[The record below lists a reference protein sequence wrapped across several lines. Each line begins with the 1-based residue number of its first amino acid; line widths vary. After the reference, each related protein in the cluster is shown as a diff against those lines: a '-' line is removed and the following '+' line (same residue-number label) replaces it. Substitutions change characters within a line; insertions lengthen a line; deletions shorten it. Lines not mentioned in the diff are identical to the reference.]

1 MKTDKQ
7 LLALNKTD
15 LLKEYR
21 ELESKL
27 QEVSA
32 NTKEPTLEDAI
43 KIVQDN
49 NMIVRKKQHYN
60 FQEVNVND
68 NDQYHFRH

>member
-21 ELESKL
+21 KLESKL

-32 NTKEPTLEDAI
+32 NAQEPTLEEAI

-49 NMIVRKKQHYN
+49 YMIVRKKQHYN
-60 FQEVNVND
+60 F
-68 NDQYHFRH
+68 

>member
-21 ELESKL
+21 KLESKL
-27 QEVSA
+27 QEVSS

-43 KIVQDN
+43 KIVQKHD
-49 NMIVRKKQHYN
+49 MIVRKKQQYN
-60 FQEVNVND
+60 F
-68 NDQYHFRH
+68 

>member
-21 ELESKL
+21 KLESKL
-27 QEVSA
+27 QEVSV
-32 NTKEPTLEDAI
+32 NTKEPTLEEAS
-43 KIVQDN
+43 KIVQNHD
-49 NMIVRKKQHYN
+49 MIVRKKQHYN
-60 FQEVNVND
+60 F
-68 NDQYHFRH
+68 

>member
-21 ELESKL
+21 ELESKI
-27 QEVSA
+27 QEVST
-32 NTKEPTLEDAI
+32 NTQEPTLEEAI
-43 KIVQDN
+43 KIVTSHD
-49 NMIVRKKQHYN
+49 MIVRKKQHYN
-60 FQEVNVND
+60 F
-68 NDQYHFRH
+68 

>member
-21 ELESKL
+21 KLESKL

-32 NTKEPTLEDAI
+32 NTQEPTLEEAI
-43 KIVQDN
+43 KIVQKHD
-49 NMIVRKKQHYN
+49 MIVRKKQHYN
-60 FQEVNVND
+60 F
-68 NDQYHFRH
+68 

>member
-7 LLALNKTD
+7 LLALNKTE

-21 ELESKL
+21 KLESKL

-32 NTKEPTLEDAI
+32 NTQEPTLEEAI
-43 KIVQDN
+43 KIVQKYD
-49 NMIVRKKQHYN
+49 MIVRKKQHYN
-60 FQEVNVND
+60 F
-68 NDQYHFRH
+68 

>member
-21 ELESKL
+21 KVESKL

-49 NMIVRKKQHYN
+49 GMIVRKKQHYN
-60 FQEVNVND
+60 F
-68 NDQYHFRH
+68 

>member
-21 ELESKL
+21 KLESKL

-32 NTKEPTLEDAI
+32 NTQEPTLEEAI
-43 KIVQDN
+43 KIVQKHD
-49 NMIVRKKQHYN
+49 MIVRKKQNYN
-60 FQEVNVND
+60 F
-68 NDQYHFRH
+68 

>member
-32 NTKEPTLEDAI
+32 NTQEPTLEEAI

-49 NMIVRKKQHYN
+49 DMIVRKKQHYN
-60 FQEVNVND
+60 F
-68 NDQYHFRH
+68 

>member
-21 ELESKL
+21 DLESKL
-27 QEVSA
+27 QNEA
-32 NTKEPTLEDAI
+32 TKTKAPTLEEAI
-43 KIVQDN
+43 EIVKNHD
-49 NMIVRKKQHYN
+49 MIVRKKQDYN
-60 FQEVNVND
+60 F
-68 NDQYHFRH
+68 

>member
-15 LLKEYR
+15 LVKEYR
-21 ELESKL
+21 KLESKL

-49 NMIVRKKQHYN
+49 DMIVRKKQQYN
-60 FQEVNVND
+60 F
-68 NDQYHFRH
+68 

>member
-21 ELESKL
+21 KLESKL
-27 QEVSA
+27 QELSA
-32 NTKEPTLEDAI
+32 NTQEPTLEDAI
-43 KIVQDN
+43 KKVQN
-49 NMIVRKKQHYN
+49 NDMIVRKKQNYN
-60 FQEVNVND
+60 F
-68 NDQYHFRH
+68 

>member
-27 QEVSA
+27 QEVSSNA
-32 NTKEPTLEDAI
+32 KEPTLEEAI

-60 FQEVNVND
+60 F
-68 NDQYHFRH
+68 

>member
-1 MKTDKQ
+1 MKSDKQ

-21 ELESKL
+21 KLESKL

-43 KIVQDN
+43 NIVQDN
-49 NMIVRKKQHYN
+49 DMIVRKKQQYN
-60 FQEVNVND
+60 F
-68 NDQYHFRH
+68 

>member
-1 MKTDKQ
+1 MKSDKQ

-21 ELESKL
+21 KLESKL
-27 QEVSA
+27 QEVST

-49 NMIVRKKQHYN
+49 DMIVRKKQHYN
-60 FQEVNVND
+60 F
-68 NDQYHFRH
+68 

>member
-7 LLALNKTD
+7 LLSLNKTD

-21 ELESKL
+21 KLESKL

-32 NTKEPTLEDAI
+32 NTQEPTLEEAI
-43 KIVQDN
+43 KIVQAND
-49 NMIVRKKQHYN
+49 MIVRKKQHYN
-60 FQEVNVND
+60 F
-68 NDQYHFRH
+68 

>member
-7 LLALNKTD
+7 LLQLNKND

-27 QEVSA
+27 QNVA
-32 NTKEPTLEDAI
+32 TNTKEPTLEEAI
-43 KIVQDN
+43 EIVKNHD
-49 NMIVRKKQHYN
+49 MIVRKKQHYN
-60 FQEVNVND
+60 F
-68 NDQYHFRH
+68 

>member
-21 ELESKL
+21 KLESKL
-27 QEVSA
+27 QEVSV

-43 KIVQDN
+43 NIVQNHD
-49 NMIVRKKQHYN
+49 MIVRKKQQYN
-60 FQEVNVND
+60 F
-68 NDQYHFRH
+68 

>member
-27 QEVSA
+27 QEVSS
-32 NTKEPTLEDAI
+32 NTNEPTLEDAI
-43 KIVQDN
+43 KIVQNHD
-49 NMIVRKKQHYN
+49 MIVRKKQQYN
-60 FQEVNVND
+60 F
-68 NDQYHFRH
+68 

>member
-32 NTKEPTLEDAI
+32 NTQEPTLEEAI
-43 KIVQDN
+43 KIVHDHD
-49 NMIVRKKQHYN
+49 MIVRKKQHYN
-60 FQEVNVND
+60 F
-68 NDQYHFRH
+68 

>member
-21 ELESKL
+21 KLEASKT
-27 QEVSA
+27 
-32 NTKEPTLEDAI
+32 NTEPTLEEAI
-43 KIVQDN
+43 KIVKNHD
-49 NMIVRKKQHYN
+49 MIVRKKQHYN
-60 FQEVNVND
+60 F
-68 NDQYHFRH
+68 

>member
-32 NTKEPTLEDAI
+32 NTQEPTLEEAI

-60 FQEVNVND
+60 F
-68 NDQYHFRH
+68 

>member
-1 MKTDKQ
+1 MKSDKQ

-21 ELESKL
+21 KLESKL

-32 NTKEPTLEDAI
+32 RTKEPTLEDAI
-43 KIVQDN
+43 KIIQDN
-49 NMIVRKKQHYN
+49 DMIVRKKQHYN
-60 FQEVNVND
+60 F
-68 NDQYHFRH
+68 

>member
-21 ELESKL
+21 KLESKL
-27 QEVSA
+27 QEVSV

-43 KIVQDN
+43 KIVQKHD
-49 NMIVRKKQHYN
+49 MIVRKKQQYN
-60 FQEVNVND
+60 F
-68 NDQYHFRH
+68 

>member
-32 NTKEPTLEDAI
+32 NTQEPTLEEAI
-43 KIVQDN
+43 KIVKNHD
-49 NMIVRKKQHYN
+49 MIVRKKQDYN
-60 FQEVNVND
+60 F
-68 NDQYHFRH
+68 

>member
-1 MKTDKQ
+1 MRSNKQ
-7 LLALNKTD
+7 LLQLTKTE

-32 NTKEPTLEDAI
+32 NTQEPTLEEAI
-43 KIVQDN
+43 KIVEDN
-49 NMIVRKKQHYN
+49 NMLVRKKQHYN
-60 FQEVNVND
+60 F
-68 NDQYHFRH
+68 

>member
-1 MKTDKQ
+1 MRSDKQ

-21 ELESKL
+21 KLESKL
-27 QEVSA
+27 QEVSV

-43 KIVQDN
+43 EIVKSHD
-49 NMIVRKKQHYN
+49 MIVRKKQDYN
-60 FQEVNVND
+60 F
-68 NDQYHFRH
+68 

>member
-21 ELESKL
+21 KLESKL

-32 NTKEPTLEDAI
+32 KTQEPTLEDAI
-43 KIVQDN
+43 KIVQKHE
-49 NMIVRKKQHYN
+49 MIVRKKQHYN
-60 FQEVNVND
+60 F
-68 NDQYHFRH
+68 

>member
-7 LLALNKTD
+7 LLALTKKE

-21 ELESKL
+21 KLEA
-27 QEVSA
+27 A

-49 NMIVRKKQHYN
+49 DMIVRKKQHYN
-60 FQEVNVND
+60 F
-68 NDQYHFRH
+68 

>member
-21 ELESKL
+21 KLESKL

-32 NTKEPTLEDAI
+32 NTQEPTLEEAI

-49 NMIVRKKQHYN
+49 DMIVRKKQHYN
-60 FQEVNVND
+60 F
-68 NDQYHFRH
+68 

>member
-21 ELESKL
+21 ELETKL
-27 QEVSA
+27 QEASTK
-32 NTKEPTLEDAI
+32 TKEPTLEEAI
-43 KIVQDN
+43 KIVKDHD
-49 NMIVRKKQHYN
+49 MIVRKKQQYN
-60 FQEVNVND
+60 F
-68 NDQYHFRH
+68 